1 MDRRNVHAQSS
12 SYVGLLYSQQGSV
25 AREDFPYENT
35 PVPTPVPT
43 PVDRVVRRK
52 WTPADDEVL
61 ISGWLNTSKDAIVG
75 NDQKSQTF
83 WQRVADYYAAS
94 PHGGE
99 DGEKRTH
106 HCVKKRWHRINDQV
120 NKFCGAFSAADR
132 QISSGESDTDVLKK
146 AHDIFYS
153 DHNSRFNL
161 EHAWCLL
168 RYEQKWLC
176 LNTPK
181 PTPKWKTGETST
193 ETPTTEVPDHLIRPE
208 GIKAAKARRN
218 TAQGKS
224 VADYKSIW
232 K

>member
-1 MDRRNVHAQSS
+1 MDRRNAHAQSS

-25 AREDFPYENT
+25 AREDFPYESFHSSVHLGESENPPFSSQNSVDT

-153 DHNSRFNL
+153 DHNFYS
-161 EHAWCLL
+161 
-168 RYEQKWLC
+168 
-176 LNTPK
+176 
-181 PTPKWKTGETST
+181 
-193 ETPTTEVPDHLIRPE
+193 DHIFY
-208 GIKAAKARRN
+208 
-218 TAQGKS
+218 S
-224 VADYKSIW
+224 DH
-232 K
+232 